1 VLVFEQG
8 GKVTEYLGGYSDW
21 VKRGKLL
28 MESDVPDELNRPAKS
43 MADSADKD
51 NKQKKLS
58 YKLQRE
64 LDELPSNIE
73 KLENDIDFL
82 QVQIA
87 QPEFY
92 DQDFTETRD
101 VLDLLSSKQDEL
113 DRAMLRWSELEDM

>member
-1 VLVFEQG
+1 
-8 GKVTEYLGGYSDW
+8 
-21 VKRGKLL
+21 
-28 MESDVPDELNRPAKS
+28 